1 MVSGTPF
8 IASLDDLHGELQFL
22 QVWPFSLRLDGF
34 WERKVSGPWA
44 QRDPACLPLL
54 HLLLASTTMRHTK
67 SQRTLAG
74 APLVQLPA
82 LTVHYVPII
91 PATYVRQARQTGPLA
106 AHASQRLSMIM
117 TAWDT
122 KTII

>member
-1 MVSGTPF
+1 MVSGTPL

-34 WERKVSGPWA
+34 WERKVRDPWV

-54 HLLLASTTMRHTK
+54 RLLLAATTMRHTK

-74 APLVQLPA
+74 GSLVELPT

-91 PATYVRQARQTGPLA
+91 PTTYEERLPMPLSSA
-106 AHASQRLSMIM
+106 VGVCR
-117 TAWDT
+117 
-122 KTII
+122 